1 MIKKN
6 ILIIKDATD
15 TNEDSG
21 TLINHLEEYNVT
33 VVQSHEK
40 AIELFHQN
48 DFDMVLVN
56 MHTETV
62 DFKKLSALVPI
73 LQNSSLLL
81 SFEDADKDSIKEKIK
96 ESFKVQK
103 MERLKRMLIL
113 DSSTSQ
119 GAFGLPAFSV
129 N

>member
-1 MIKKN
+1 MTKKN
-6 ILIIKDATD
+6 ILIIKETTD
-15 TNEDSG
+15 IKEDSG
-21 TLINHLEEYNVT
+21 TLINHLDEYNVT

-40 AIELFHQN
+40 AIELFHLN

-56 MHTETV
+56 MNRETA

-81 SFEDADKDSIKEKIK
+81 SFEDDNKDSIKEKIK

-103 MERLKRMLIL
+103 LERLKRMLIL
-113 DSSTSQ
+113 DSS
-119 GAFGLPAFSV
+119 
-129 N
+129 

>member
-1 MIKKN
+1 MTKKN
-6 ILIIKDATD
+6 ILIIKET
-15 TNEDSG
+15 TGSNEDTG
-21 TLINHLEEYNVT
+21 TLINHLDEYNVT

-56 MHTETV
+56 MHSETA

-81 SFEDADKDSIKEKIK
+81 SFEDDNKDFIKEKIK

-103 MERLKRMLIL
+103 L
-113 DSSTSQ
+113 
-119 GAFGLPAFSV
+119 
-129 N
+129 